1 MITWWSSLHPAGL
14 VAVADIFIAPLLLP
28 VCCCF
33 LDELT
38 PIQVDRFFLGVDKF
52 IDELVMS
59 GWVGV
64 HGHSFGNKPDLL
76 SIYCLRFFKQF
87 VLPIGVET
95 KDEPRSVYCFLRFGL
110 AGVISSIEVC
120 CCLPPVLFSSLMAET
135 V

>member
-1 MITWWSSLHPAGL
+1 MITWWRSWHPAGL
-14 VAVADIFIAPLLLP
+14 VAVAEMFIAPLLLL
-28 VCCCF
+28 VCCF

-38 PIQVDRFFLGVDKF
+38 PIQVDRFFFGVDRF

-76 SIYCLRFFKQF
+76 SIYCLRFFKQV

-110 AGVISSIEVC
+110 AGVISSIAAC
-120 CCLPPVLFSSLMAET
+120 CCLPPVLVSSPLTTEA